1 MINKTINRLLAICFI
16 VALWSAPAIAQD
28 IWNLEKCINHALQ
41 NNLDLQQG
49 RLSIEQANI
58 SKKTA
63 LHGRYP
69 SLNGS
74 TNLGL
79 NFGRTIDPTNN
90 EFITQSF
97 FSNGFSLSSGV
108 ILYNAGRISNTIK
121 QSEIDQESV
130 SYSVKQSERDI
141 ALFVANSYLNVLFA
155 EENLKNAVAQ
165 QSLNTKQYNQ
175 VESLINA
182 GVRPANELLDLE
194 AQLARG
200 DQAIIAQE
208 KRSDNIFFKS

>member
-1 MINKTINRLLAICFI
+1 MYQSCH
-16 VALWSAPAIAQD
+16 
-28 IWNLEKCINHALQ
+28 E
-41 NNLDLQQG
+41 NNLDIQQG

-63 LHGRYP
+63 SHSRYP

-79 NFGRTIDPTNN
+79 NFGRTVDPTNN

-108 ILYNAGRISNTIK
+108 TLYNSGRISNTIK
-121 QSEIDQESV
+121 QSEVNQESA

-141 ALFVANSYLNVLFA
+141 ALFVANAYLSVLFA

-165 QSLNTKQYNQ
+165 QKLNSEQYNQ

-182 GVRPANELLDLE
+182 GVRPSNELLDLE
-194 AQLARG
+194 AQMARG
-200 DQAIIAQE
+200 EQSIISQQNAVTIAFLNL
-208 KRSDNIFFKS
+208 KRISISKTFFTHETF